1 MTQASLIARSVLAL
15 ALSAAACQ
23 QAPAPQ
29 TPQAPPAAQT
39 PAVTPASAAARPAG
53 VDPNAPL
60 RAHVWTCDDG
70 STLHT
75 SNAADANAIVLH
87 LPDGDRRLPQVPAA
101 SGVKYEDAATLFW
114 TKGTEA
120 TFERRPGGVLTCRE
134 QRALSLVADAR
145 ARGVTFRGHG
155 NEPGWLLEV
164 GPADTVTF
172 EDRYGESRVTYTDV
186 TTAKAADGATTY
198 SGTHTAGTIR
208 VTLRQQPCQDS
219 MSGDGFP
226 TTVKVLVNGE
236 RQQGCGTSLE
246 RQR

>member
-1 MTQASLIARSVLAL
+1 MTQASLIARPILSL

-23 QAPAPQ
+23 Q
-29 TPQAPPAAQT
+29 TPEAPPAAQA
-39 PAVTPASAAARPAG
+39 PAVTPAPAAARPAAT
-53 VDPNAPL
+53 DANAPL

-75 SNAADANAIVLH
+75 SNATDANAIVLH
-87 LPDGDRRLPQVPAA
+87 LPDGDRRLPHVPAA
-101 SGVKYEDAATLFW
+101 SGVKYEDVATLFW

-155 NEPGWLLEV
+155 NERGWLLEI

-172 EDRYGESRVTYTDV
+172 EDRYGESRVTYVNV

-198 SGTHTAGTIR
+198 TGTHAAGTIR

-219 MSGDGFP
+219 MNGDGFP
-226 TTVKVLVNGE
+226 TTVEVLVNGE
-236 RQQGCGTSLE
+236 RRQGCGTSLE